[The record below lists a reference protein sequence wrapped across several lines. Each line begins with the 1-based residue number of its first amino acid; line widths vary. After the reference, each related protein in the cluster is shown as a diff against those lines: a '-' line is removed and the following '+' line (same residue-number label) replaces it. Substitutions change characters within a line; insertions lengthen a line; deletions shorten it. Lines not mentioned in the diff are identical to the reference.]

1 LINELTCLTS
11 LPEKHQELTAEKQE
25 LLDCLKHATNW
36 IKTLKAELSSRD
48 SEHEVYQTK
57 AEYQID
63 ILRQTLRDSENLL
76 DKKNS
81 TIIDLSK
88 ELDQTEAQV
97 NALLVTLK
105 STVRKR
111 DSYQQE

>member
-1 LINELTCLTS
+1 LINELTFLTS
-11 LPEKHQELTAEKQE
+11 LPEKNQELTTEKQK
-25 LLDCLKHATNW
+25 LLDCLEHATNW
-36 IKTLKAELSSRD
+36 IKTLKAELSSQD
-48 SEHEVYQTK
+48 SEHKDYQTK
-57 AEYQID
+57 AEYQVD

-105 STVRKR
+105 SVVRKR